1 MRITAVLGKAA
12 RLVGLLVFMGGS
24 SAKAAVEEQKD
35 HIEEGNTHP
44 MIMLKNRTS
53 LSVSCSVPSAD
64 VPSFWQ
70 RWCLTVSDKCISV
83 CVCSISPY

>member
-44 MIMLKNRTS
+44 MIMLKTPNITFGELFGPISGRPLLLAEMVSNRE
-53 LSVSCSVPSAD
+53 
-64 VPSFWQ
+64 
-70 RWCLTVSDKCISV
+70 
-83 CVCSISPY
+83 